1 MNDGI
6 APIMTTKPKRAKR
19 LAITLCTLAAGLALV
34 PAYLRAVTVSGP
46 SDTPTLLLGDQLIVS
61 LAAYDVRL
69 PYSDTRIWERAGPR
83 RGDMVMFHVPNR
95 GVRGLKRVVGLGGDT
110 VELRENVLIVNGRAV
125 TQEPLDRE
133 LFASWVTAAHRL
145 GETVVREAG
154 SYTVT
159 FTPGRSALRTTAAV
173 TVPPGHYFLLGDHRD
188 DSNDSRSFGPVER
201 AHLQGRVLAHWR
213 TARPKEM
220 WPSWR

>member
-1 MNDGI
+1 MNDGN
-6 APIMTTKPKRAKR
+6 APSMNTKPKRGRRIAVT
-19 LAITLCTLAAGLALV
+19 LATLAAGLALV

-46 SDTPTLLLGDQLIVS
+46 SDAPTLLLGDQLIIN

-69 PYSDTRIWERAGPR
+69 PYANTRLWERAEPE

-125 TQEPLDRE
+125 AQEPLDRAR
-133 LFASWVTAAHRL
+133 FAEWVTAAHRL
-145 GETVVREAG
+145 GETVAREG
-154 SYTVT
+154 GHYTVT

-188 DSNDSRSFGPVER
+188 NSNDSRTFGPVKR
-201 AHLQGRVLAHWR
+201 THLQGRVLAHWR